1 MVFES
6 LEVSSRILSEDV
18 SNLVLISRWA
28 PEVSNVGSLTLSH
41 IVKSMIKGLFL
52 SYKPFVD
59 LQ

>member
-6 LEVSSRILSEDV
+6 LEVSSRILSKNV
-18 SNLVLISRWA
+18 SNLILISRWA

-41 IVKSMIKGLFL
+41 IVKSVIKSLFF

-59 LQ
+59 L